1 MDNDKHDIHE
11 VNAPNETIVHGSEPD
26 ACGSC
31 ALRATRR
38 DFLRDGAIAAALMLG
53 LWPRRGQ
60 ATMIPRLL
68 SGVLSGNGEIAYPIP
83 KTDSVSIDHKED
95 IIVARSQGKL
105 YAFYLSCP
113 HQHTALHW
121 IKKHDEFECPKH
133 HSKYKPDGEFISGRA
148 TRGMDRYAVRIQGDQ
163 LMVNL
168 NKLYRQDR
176 DPDGWNNAYVS
187 VPSEPAAV
195 ASG

>member
-1 MDNDKHDIHE
+1 MNHDKVEEKVIDGS
-11 VNAPNETIVHGSEPD
+11 IVREGESD
-26 ACGSC
+26 ACASC

-53 LWPRRGQ
+53 LWPRRSQ

-68 SGVLSGNGEIAYPIP
+68 SGVLSGDGEIAYPIP

-95 IIVARSQGKL
+95 IIVARSQGEL

-148 TRGMDRYAVRIQGDQ
+148 TRGMDRYAVRVEGDK
-163 LMVNL
+163 LIVNI

-187 VPSEPAAV
+187 VPSAPAV

>member
-1 MDNDKHDIHE
+1 MNNGNDD
-11 VNAPNETIVHGSEPD
+11 VNVTDGAMARDSESD
-26 ACGSC
+26 TC
-31 ALRATRR
+31 AGCAMRASRR

-53 LWPRRGQ
+53 LWPRRSQ

-68 SGVLSGNGEIAYPIP
+68 SGVLTGDGEIAYPIP
-83 KTDSVSIDHKED
+83 TTDSVSIDHKEE

-148 TRGMDRYAVRIQGDQ
+148 TRGMDRYAVRVQGDK
-163 LMVNL
+163 LMVNI

-176 DPDGWNNAYVS
+176 DPKGWDNAYVS
-187 VPSEPAAV
+187 VPAAPV
-195 ASG
+195 AASG

>member
-1 MDNDKHDIHE
+1 MDNDNNDVNVTDGVIAHE
-11 VNAPNETIVHGSEPD
+11 SGSD
-26 ACGSC
+26 TC
-31 ALRATRR
+31 AGCAMGATRR

-53 LWPRRGQ
+53 LWPRRSQ

-68 SGVLSGNGEIAYPIP
+68 SGVLAGDGEIAYPIP
-83 KTDSVSIDHKED
+83 TTDSVSIDHKED

-163 LMVNL
+163 LMVNI

-176 DPDGWNNAYVS
+176 DPKGWDNAYVS
-187 VPSEPAAV
+187 VPASSVA